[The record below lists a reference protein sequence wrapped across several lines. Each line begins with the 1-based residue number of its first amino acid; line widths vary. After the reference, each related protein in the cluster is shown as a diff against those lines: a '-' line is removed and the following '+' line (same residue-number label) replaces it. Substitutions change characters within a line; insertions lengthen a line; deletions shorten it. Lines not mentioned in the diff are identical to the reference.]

1 MNKSLSLAEFSEMAQ
16 QFSLEEQESLVDI
29 LQKYI
34 RQQRQPVAISSV
46 LEVMPPKIDPIEKII
61 GMVKSNITDW
71 ADQHD
76 YYLGQTLAKKLHSTQ
91 DD

>member
-1 MNKSLSLAEFSEMAQ
+1 MNQSRSVVEFSEQAQ
-16 QFSLEEQESLVDI
+16 QFSLAELETLVET

-34 RQQRQPVAISSV
+34 RQQRQPAAMSAV
-46 LEVMPPKIDPIEKII
+46 LETRSQDVDPIETII
-61 GMVKSNITDW
+61 GMVNSNITDW

-76 YYLGQTLAKKLHSTQ
+76 YYLGQTVARKLHSTQ